1 MILSTKD
8 KIILKL
14 VDTTGQEKFRALT
27 KSYFKNAEAVLFV
40 FSMNDKN
47 TFDSIRDWIMLFK
60 ENNCKEETIP
70 KYLVGNKNDL
80 EINVEHNL
88 IDKLVQ
94 DINIPFI
101 SISAKDNSSIDKLF
115 EEVGKELYLDYI
127 KKVISIKFCST
138 LISKSFLFPTRYF
151 GIVSSLQLFSL
162 NSFIQSIILSK
173 VFLSFILKT
182 NKTASA
188 FLKYDLVK
196 ALNFSCP
203 VISTSFKII
212 LSFY

>member
-1 MILSTKD
+1 MDKTEIKTFNIITLGDCGVGKTSIINRFINNAFDENISSTIGINFSKKEMILSQKD

-101 SISAKDNSSIDKLF
+101 SISAKDNRSIDKLF

-127 KKVISIKFCST
+127 KKGTQQQNNIKIECDKT
-138 LISKSFLFPTRYF
+138 QRKKTCCL
-151 GIVSSLQLFSL
+151 SLKLD
-162 NSFIQSIILSK
+162 
-173 VFLSFILKT
+173 
-182 NKTASA
+182 A
-188 FLKYDLVK
+188 
-196 ALNFSCP
+196 
-203 VISTSFKII
+203 
-212 LSFY
+212 